1 MYEAADTDKGLEN
14 KSFLICPTVIKDI
27 NKKSVTAI
35 IPTRKS
41 SEVAPPVPTA
51 RKTFTE
57 RKISHLFWLHQKLGS
72 QGKPLPRELET
83 EESDSH
89 GEILPETEAVQP

>member
-27 NKKSVTAI
+27 NKKSVIAVL
-35 IPTRKS
+35 PTRKS

-51 RKTFTE
+51 RKKFTE
-57 RKISHLFWLHQKLGS
+57 RKISHLFLGPS
-72 QGKPLPRELET
+72 ET
-83 EESDSH
+83 GVTGQTTAQRTGDRRVRQSWRDS
-89 GEILPETEAVQP
+89 T